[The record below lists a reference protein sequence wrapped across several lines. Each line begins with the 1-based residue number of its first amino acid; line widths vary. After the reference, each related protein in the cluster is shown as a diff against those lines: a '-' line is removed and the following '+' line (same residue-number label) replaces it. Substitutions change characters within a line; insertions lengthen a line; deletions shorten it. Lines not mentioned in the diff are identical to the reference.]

1 MRLYLVRHGESVAN
15 EMKVYAGQTDVALTE
30 NGRNQA
36 LQIQPV
42 LAQIHFDKVYSSDL
56 IRAIETQR
64 LAIPGV
70 EGERT
75 PLLRE
80 FAVGTLEGMQF
91 SEVRERFDP
100 SVSSTR
106 DYTPYGG
113 ENAEMVCNR
122 LRDFLSKLETEKCE
136 NVAAFAH
143 NGIMI
148 SMMEVVLGFGFD
160 QSAVKSGNCAI
171 HVFEYDGIKWR
182 LLAWNYMRA
191 V

>member
-1 MRLYLVRHGESVAN
+1 MKLYLIRHGESVAN
-15 EMKVYAGQTDVALTE
+15 EKKVYAGQSDVMLTE
-30 NGRNQA
+30 NGRRQA
-36 LQIQPV
+36 RKIQPI
-42 LAQIHFDKVYSSDL
+42 LSQIHFDKVYSSDL
-56 IRAIETQR
+56 SRAIDTQR

-80 FAVGTLEGMQF
+80 YAVGAAEGMGF
-91 SEVRERFDP
+91 AEVRERFGA
-100 SVSSTR
+100 SVSTSR
-106 DYTPYGG
+106 DYTAFGG
-113 ENAEMVCNR
+113 ESAEMVCAR
-122 LRDFLSKLETEKCE
+122 LREFLSKLETESCE

-148 SMMEVVLGFGFD
+148 AMMEIVLGSGFD
-160 QSAVKSGNCAI
+160 RSAIKSSNCAI

-182 LLAWNYMRA
+182 RLAWNYMSA

>member
-1 MRLYLVRHGESVAN
+1 MKLYLVRHGESVAN
-15 EMKVYAGQTDVALTE
+15 EKKVYAGQTDVMLTE

-36 LQIQPV
+36 RQIQPV

-56 IRAIETQR
+56 SRAIETQR
-64 LAIPGV
+64 LAIPDA

-80 FAVGTLEGMQF
+80 YTVGTLEGMGF
-91 SEVRERFDP
+91 AEVRERYG
-100 SVSSTR
+100 STVSTLR
-106 DYTPYGG
+106 DYTPFGG

-122 LRDFLSKLETEKCE
+122 LREFLSGLEMQNCE

-143 NGIMI
+143 NGTMI
-148 SMMEVVLGFGFD
+148 AMMEIVLGSGFD
-160 QSAVKSGNCAI
+160 RSVVKSGNCAI

-182 LLAWNYMRA
+182 LLAWNYMHA

>member
-30 NGRNQA
+30 NGRRQA
-36 LQIQPV
+36 RQIQPV
-42 LAQIHFDKVYSSDL
+42 LGQINFDKVYSSDL
-56 IRAIETQR
+56 SRAAETQR

-80 FAVGTLEGMQF
+80 YTVGTLEGMGF
-91 SEVRERFDP
+91 SEVRERYGTA
-100 SVSSTR
+100 VSRTR

-113 ENAEMVCNR
+113 ENPEMVCDR
-122 LRDFLSKLETEKCE
+122 LREFLSGLETQNWE

-148 SMMEVVLGFGFD
+148 AMMEIVLGSGFD
-160 QSAVKSGNCAI
+160 RSAVKSGNCAI
-171 HVFEYDGIKWR
+171 HVFEYDGTKWR
-182 LLAWNYMRA
+182 LLAWNYMHT

>member
-15 EMKVYAGQTDVALTE
+15 EKKVYAGQTDVMLTE

-36 LQIQPV
+36 KQIQPV
-42 LAQIHFDKVYSSDL
+42 LAQVHFDKVYSSDL
-56 IRAIETQR
+56 TRAIETQR

-80 FAVGTLEGMQF
+80 FAVGTMEGMGF
-91 SEVRERFDP
+91 SEVRERVGP
-100 SVSSTR
+100 SVSAAR
-106 DYTPYGG
+106 DYTAFGG

-122 LRDFLSKLETEKCE
+122 LREFLASLESQNCE
-136 NVAAFAH
+136 NVVAFAH

-148 SMMEVVLGFGFD
+148 AMMEIVLGSGFD
-160 QSAVKSGNCAI
+160 RSAIKSGNCAI
-171 HVFEYDGIKWR
+171 HVFEYDGIKWC
-182 LLAWNYMRA
+182 LLAWNYMRP